1 MENIGNI
8 ILGIMIPFAGTTL
21 GAACVYFMKKGIRQN
36 VEKGLLGFASGVMV
50 AASVWSLLIPS
61 MNLSEDLGRLAFLPA
76 VTGFFCG
83 ILFLLFLDG
92 HVPHLHIGCDE
103 PEGPSCTLKKN
114 TMLVLAVTLHNIPEG
129 MAVGV
134 AFAGLFSQNTGITLA
149 EAFALAI
156 GIAIQNIPE
165 GAIISM
171 PLHSS
176 GKSKFKSFLGG
187 TLSGIVE
194 PIGAIITIALTRI
207 VVPILP
213 YFLSFAAGAMIYVV
227 SSELI
232 PEAQAEKK
240 SNLVT
245 ISVGIGF
252 VIMMLL
258 DVALG

>member
-1 MENIGNI
+1 
-8 ILGIMIPFAGTTL
+8 MI
-21 GAACVYFMKKGIRQN
+21 
-36 VEKGLLGFASGVMV
+36 
-50 AASVWSLLIPS
+50 AASVWSLIIPS
-61 MNLSEDLGRLAFLPA
+61 IEMAESQGKPAWLPA
-76 VTGFFCG
+76 SVGFMIG
-83 ILFLLFLDG
+83 ILTL
-92 HVPHLHIGCDE
+92 IGVNNLAERIEKRND
-103 PEGPSCTLKKN
+103 KKRTKST
-114 TMLVLAVTLHNIPEG
+114 TMLMLAVTLHNIPEG

-134 AFAGLFSQNTGITLA
+134 AFAGLLSQNTGITLA
-149 EAFALAI
+149 EAFALAL

-176 GKSKFKSFLGG
+176 GKNKFKSFLGG

-232 PEAQAEKK
+232 PEAQADKK